1 MKEDTE
7 AIARKSEHHLL
18 LPNNMHA
25 RNVCIMAMRDG
36 ENPAFLE
43 RVRDTAKRD
52 KDSYEK
58 LN

>member
-1 MKEDTE
+1 
-7 AIARKSEHHLL
+7 
-18 LPNNMHA
+18 MHA

-52 KDSYEK
+52 KDAYEK